1 MRLFRSSTYSSRSIR
16 MIALAGMCLFP
27 SLSMA
32 TNEGDLSRQL
42 DKQAFGTVAELLN
55 KGDRAY
61 RANDMQTA
69 VNEYEAAR
77 KEGTKKVLPPRFR
90 QAVDERYAQAL
101 AQLAYQ
107 EARAGKKESSV
118 KHIDAAMKMAPQAP
132 GVRKVKLQLEDVVQF
147 NPAASE
153 KNAENVAEVN
163 QLLQKA
169 FGSYDLGDFDQADN
183 YFDSVLSIDSYNKS
197 ARRGKEKVDQAR
209 QRYYNSAYDQTRSKM
224 LEQVSAGWETP
235 LPPLLGNVQ
244 DVTLNQPMPAQHD
257 SESKQKNIIFE
268 NVNLE
273 DVNLMDA
280 LDFVRRQARR
290 YDKISPEAEK
300 GINLIADI
308 GSSNDP
314 TTKAILDRRF
324 NVKLR
329 NAPLSEV
336 LRYIAEMSGTQ
347 VRSTPYATKIVRVGA
362 DSGEVQMRSF
372 RVSPDFFASGENAS
386 TEQAADPF
394 ASGGASSGLSVRRS
408 DPKSFFEATGIK
420 FPAGTS
426 VQYNAF
432 SSTLTVRNTPANLDL
447 IEDLIAMKMAEKP
460 AQVIIKAT
468 FLEVSRK
475 QVHELGFDW
484 VIGLTSI
491 GEKLYPDRIIGGG
504 SQGNGGDV
512 LENMPPPAGNTPNP
526 TGVMT
531 AGLRS
536 GDEAFQRNSLD
547 SIIAAGVN
555 RTNQEEYTKR
565 APGILSVR
573 AIFSN
578 GDISMVMRGLD
589 QKKDVDTLQQPQ
601 IIARSGQK
609 ATFTHSREF
618 IYPTDYTEPQLP
630 STTGSNDSYSSRNS
644 SSIFPV
650 TPSHPTG
657 FSTRSVGV
665 NLEVEPSISEDRTM
679 VDLRL
684 IPEMVDFDGFVN
696 FGNPIMTSM
705 VTPDTEKGISSVL
718 LSQNAILMPVFSKRS
733 LETSVTVASG
743 YTVVLGGLVKS
754 KKEKF
759 EDKVPIFG
767 DIPYFGRLFR
777 SEGEKT
783 EEKVLIIMV
792 HADVVDPSGQSV
804 RSLTNDPS

>member
-61 RANDMQTA
+61 RANDMQAA

-235 LPPLLGNVQ
+235 LPPLLGDVQ

>member
-42 DKQAFGTVAELLN
+42 DKQVFGTVAELLN

-118 KHIDAAMKMAPQAP
+118 KYIDAAMEIAPQAP

-147 NPAASE
+147 NPAASD
-153 KNAENVAEVN
+153 KNAEDVAEVN

-183 YFDSVLSIDSYNKS
+183 YFDSVLGIDSYNKA

-209 QRYYNSAYDQTRSKM
+209 QSYYNSAYDQTRSKM

-235 LPPLLGNVQ
+235 VPPLLGDVLDTTQ
-244 DVTLNQPMPAQHD
+244 DQPMPAQHD
-257 SESKQKNIIFE
+257 SESKQKKIIFE

-290 YDKISPEAEK
+290 YDKFSPEAEK

-308 GSSNDP
+308 GNSADP
-314 TTKAILDRRF
+314 TTKTILDRRF
-324 NVKLR
+324 NVRLR

-372 RVSPDFFASGENAS
+372 RVSPDFFTSGDSAA
-386 TEQAADPF
+386 TEQNADPF
-394 ASGGASSGLSVRRS
+394 GSGGSSSGLSVRRS
-408 DPKSFFEATGIK
+408 DPKSFFESSGIK

-432 SSTLTVRNTPANLDL
+432 SSTLMVRNTPANLDL
-447 IEDLIAMKMAEKP
+447 IEDLIAVKQAEKP

-504 SQGNGGDV
+504 TQGNGGDV

-526 TGVMT
+526 TGMMT

-536 GDEAFQRNSLD
+536 GDEAFHQNSLD
-547 SIIAAGVN
+547 SIIAAGIN
-555 RTNQEEYTKR
+555 RTQQKEYTKR

-589 QKKDVDTLQQPQ
+589 QNKDIDTLQQPQ

-609 ATFTHSREF
+609 ATFTHAREF

-630 STTGSNDSYSSRNS
+630 STTGNENNNNNSNGAST
-644 SSIFPV
+644 FPV

-657 FSTRSVGV
+657 FTTKSVGV

-684 IPEMVDFDGFVN
+684 IPEMIDFDGFVN
-696 FGNPIMTSM
+696 YGNPIMSSM
-705 VTPDTEKGISSVL
+705 VTPDTEKGISSVV
-718 LSQNAILMPVFSKRS
+718 LSQNAILMPVFSKRRI
-733 LETSVTVASG
+733 ETSVTIASG

-759 EDKVPIFG
+759 QDKVPIFG
-767 DIPYFGRLFR
+767 DIPYLGRLFR
-777 SEGEKT
+777 SEGEKN

-804 RSLTNDPS
+804 RSLTTDPS